1 MIRPP
6 IKTPAGGPGRGRE
19 IQRNFEQIEDIQ
31 TAPAR
36 QEICFDCAYFRAV
49 RLSVRLRTFCRLS
62 GEKLRPDTPGCRHWP
77 GSSGIAGGD
86 AA

>member
-1 MIRPP
+1 MTAQKI
-6 IKTPAGGPGRGRE
+6 TPAGGPGRGRE
-19 IQRNFEQIEDIQ
+19 IQRNFEQIEDIP

-62 GEKLRPDTPGCRHWP
+62 GEKLRPDTPACRHWP
-77 GSSGIAGGD
+77 GSPENARGD